1 MTRMDR
7 QLWDAGEVAGDLVP
21 AGSVF
26 AFLARYRGELFDDAF
41 IADLFPKTTGRP
53 SLPADLV
60 GSVLVLKELYDL
72 SDRQTADALM
82 FDIRWKVATGRS
94 LTQTSFDPSTLV
106 YWRKRIA
113 ASKRP
118 DRVFDKVAEVIGETG
133 ILRGRRKRCQDSTIF
148 DDAVA
153 TQDTV
158 TQLVVAIR
166 KVARLV
172 PGAAEVVAA
181 VCTLDYTRLGKPDID
196 WDDPDAKKQ
205 LVSDLVNDA
214 LAVLERLTG
223 PDQPERDQAAA
234 DALGLLALVAGQ
246 DVEPAEGSDGT
257 DGRWV
262 IARRVAPD
270 RVISTVDPQA
280 RHTRKSR
287 SSRKDGYRGHLA
299 AEPETGLIT
308 DAEMT
313 SATGEGNTDAAV
325 GVRMA
330 SRDRFTSTGTSEA
343 GAANADTAGD
353 SAASTT
359 GAADTGA
366 GSADVDTADAE
377 EVHSGVSTP
386 DADTPDAAQ
395 TAAGSAG
402 LDPVAG
408 SGGGAAD
415 ADITAGTEGADVARI
430 DASGTEVVHD
440 RDAAAGTPDAAGTD
454 MVTDSSIDTSLAG
467 RAAGTD
473 VAVRAAGTDV
483 AVRAA
488 GTDVAVR
495 AAGTDVA
502 VRGKGATDVATK
514 DTSTVHSVV
523 WIPGVGCGTSRTADA
538 DTTAGSITATG
549 TRVCGTGLKIYADSA
564 YGTGEA
570 RAAYLSAGHDAVIK
584 PKPLT
589 PAVAGG
595 FTLDD
600 FTVDESARTVTCPA
614 GNTRPMSPARTVTF
628 GQLCAGCPLRQR
640 CTTAKAGRS
649 MTIHEH
655 EGLLRAARARARTAE
670 YKQDYPTRANIERT
684 VAQVATQNG
693 RRVKLRYLG
702 TVKNNAW
709 LRTRCA
715 ALNLR
720 TLLKHG
726 LTRRDGT
733 WAAA

>member
-1 MTRMDR
+1 MDR

-26 AFLARYRGELFDDAF
+26 AFLAEHRCELFDDAF

-72 SDRQTADALM
+72 SDRLTADALM
-82 FDIRWKVATGRS
+82 YDIRWKVATGRS

-113 ASKRP
+113 ASDRP
-118 DRVFDKVAEVIGETG
+118 DRVFDKVAEVIAETG
-133 ILRGRRKRCQDSTIF
+133 LLRGRRKRCLDSTIF

-158 TQLVVAIR
+158 TQLVAAIR

-172 PGAAEVVAA
+172 PGAAGVVAE
-181 VCTLDYTRLGKPDID
+181 VCTLDYGRPGKPDID
-196 WDDPDAKKQ
+196 WDDPQAKKQ

-214 LAVLERLTG
+214 LAVLEALTG
-223 PDQPERDQAAA
+223 PDQPEREQAAA

-262 IARRVAPD
+262 IARKVAPD
-270 RVISTVDPQA
+270 RVISTVDTQT

-287 SSRKDGYRGHLA
+287 SNRKDGYRGHLA

-313 SATGEGNTDAAV
+313 MASGEDNTDAAV

-330 SRDRFTSTGTSEA
+330 GRDRFAGTADRA
-343 GAANADTAGD
+343 GAVADDDTSSDGD
-353 SAASTT
+353 RAP
-359 GAADTGA
+359 
-366 GSADVDTADAE
+366 DTADRDAE
-377 EVHSGVSTP
+377 GVHSGGSSRGADAF
-386 DADTPDAAQ
+386 DADTSDAAG
-395 TAAGSAG
+395 TVTGAAG
-402 LDPVAG
+402 LDPVADNNSDAAGVDADTADAEAVYSDTNTSGAGTLGADTSDAADTVTGG
-408 SGGGAAD
+408 SGLDPVGDNEGED
-415 ADITAGTEGADVARI
+415 ADG
-430 DASGTEVVHD
+430 
-440 RDAAAGTPDAAGTD
+440 AAAGSPNTAVDADASIDAAGTD
-454 MVTDSSIDTSLAG
+454 IAVRS
-467 RAAGTD
+467 AGTD
-473 VAVRAAGTDV
+473 VAVRCA
-483 AVRAA
+483 
-488 GTDVAVR
+488 
-495 AAGTDVA
+495 
-502 VRGKGATDVATK
+502 ATDVAIW
-514 DTSTVHSVV
+514 DAETVHSVV
-523 WIPGVGCGTSRTADA
+523 CIPDVGCGTAEAAA
-538 DTTAGSITATG
+538 DTAAGG
-549 TRVCGTGLKIYADSA
+549 GGGGTGRGVLKVYADSA

-570 RAAYLSAGHDAVIK
+570 RAAYLSAGHDVVIK

-589 PAVAGG
+589 PAVPGG
-595 FTLDD
+595 FTLED
-600 FTVDESARTVTCPA
+600 FTVDKAAGTVTCPA
-614 GNTRPMSPARTVTF
+614 GNTRPMSQGRTVTF
-628 GQLCAGCPLRQR
+628 GQLCATCPLRQR
-640 CTTAKAGRS
+640 CTTAKTGRS

-655 EGLLRAARARARTAE
+655 EGLLRAARAQAATAE
-670 YKQDYPTRANIERT
+670 YKQDYPTRANVERT
-684 VAQVATQNG
+684 VAHVATQNG

-720 TLLKHG
+720 TLLRHG
-726 LTRRDGT
+726 LTRKDGA
-733 WAAA
+733 WAVA